1 MRNRPLV
8 SIIIPYH
15 KKKLYF
21 KSTLKSILSQSYQN
35 FEIILIYDDIN
46 LNELNFIRKEMK
58 KVIKKKLILNKKILG
73 PGLSRNKGILKAKG
87 KYIAFCDADDI
98 WKKNKLKFQ
107 LDFME
112 KNKLD
117 FSHSSYDI
125 IDSKNIKIGQFRIKS
140 KVNFKNLMK
149 SCDIGLSTV
158 VMKKKLIQANSKF
171 CNLRTKEDYFLWL
184 QIIKKTKYIFGIKK
198 FLVSWRQNKGSLS
211 DSFYQKISD
220 AFRLFY
226 FYEKYNV
233 FISCVFVLRLSFY
246 ALIKKI
252 KIYN

>member
-1 MRNRPLV
+1 MINRSLV

-15 KKKLYF
+15 KKKLFF

-46 LNELNFIRKEMK
+46 LNELNFIKKEMK
-58 KVIKKKLILNKKILG
+58 KVNKKKIILNKKILG
-73 PGLSRNKGILKAKG
+73 PGLSRNKGILRAKG

-125 IDSKNIKIGQFRIKS
+125 IDPKNIKIGEFKIKS
-140 KVNFKNLMK
+140 KMSYKNLMK

-158 VMKKKLIQANSKF
+158 VMKKN
-171 CNLRTKEDYFLWL
+171 
-184 QIIKKTKYIFGIKK
+184 
-198 FLVSWRQNKGSLS
+198 
-211 DSFYQKISD
+211 
-220 AFRLFY
+220 
-226 FYEKYNV
+226 
-233 FISCVFVLRLSFY
+233 
-246 ALIKKI
+246 
-252 KIYN
+252 